1 MTFQIIDGVRFVN
14 GVQMDVE
21 TIPQQQIEESLATL
35 TIEIEN
41 KKQSLDR
48 LLDQRDEV
56 IVHAFNNGF
65 SAIQL
70 GKLLNLT
77 RQRIYEV
84 VKGKQ
89 PKKKFTA
96 KQRNQAIQ
104 QAIEQTVEEMNAEEE
119 KFLELQ
125 EQELKNKI
133 KQEEE

>member
-56 IVHAFNNGF
+56 IVHAFKNGF

-84 VKGKQ
+84 VKIAHTK
-89 PKKKFTA
+89 
-96 KQRNQAIQ
+96 
-104 QAIEQTVEEMNAEEE
+104 E
-119 KFLELQ
+119 
-125 EQELKNKI
+125 
-133 KQEEE
+133 QEEE

>member
-1 MTFQIIDGVRFVN
+1 MTFQIINGVSFVN
-14 GVQMDVE
+14 GVKMDVE
-21 TIPQQQIEESLATL
+21 TIPERQIEESLATL

-84 VKGKQ
+84 VKIAHTK
-89 PKKKFTA
+89 
-96 KQRNQAIQ
+96 
-104 QAIEQTVEEMNAEEE
+104 E
-119 KFLELQ
+119 
-125 EQELKNKI
+125 
-133 KQEEE
+133 QEEE

>member
-21 TIPQQQIEESLATL
+21 TIPQQEIEESLA

-56 IVHAFNNGF
+56 IVHAFKNGF

-84 VKGKQ
+84 VKIAHTK
-89 PKKKFTA
+89 
-96 KQRNQAIQ
+96 
-104 QAIEQTVEEMNAEEE
+104 E
-119 KFLELQ
+119 
-125 EQELKNKI
+125 
-133 KQEEE
+133 QEEE